1 VAHAAALNVPLLA
14 RYAPAAGVGGR
25 SAPRLGFVECDRP
38 GLVIN
43 TVKPADDGRGVIV
56 RLYEAHGTR
65 GPATLRF
72 AYPVAAA
79 ETCDLLEARQGDA
92 DLAGP
97 RAVRLA
103 VRPFELTTLRV
114 VFGGE

>member
-1 VAHAAALNVPLLA
+1 MSTTSP
-14 RYAPAAGVGGR
+14 GR
-25 SAPRLGFVECDRP
+25 SHSIRLRRAAPRLGFIECDRP

-56 RLYEAHGTR
+56 RLYEAHGAR

-72 AYPVAAA
+72 AYPVATA
-79 ETCDLLEARQGDA
+79 ETCDLLEARLGDA

-97 RAVRLA
+97 CAVRLH

-114 VFGGE
+114 VFAPE